1 MDKDDL
7 DIKLLVDKY
16 ENMRAYGKKMYFDS
30 DEFALLAD
38 YYNSEGDTTESEL
51 LIEEGLTM
59 HPGSSELMTL
69 KAKQLV
75 ISGKYNEA
83 LSLMQY
89 LSDNNDLDVP
99 LIKIEALLQLSRFDE
114 ANKMINK
121 ILDVGLSEEDY
132 YYFINEIGYL
142 FNDVDKFDQAILYLE
157 ESMKINDSNLEVIVD
172 LAYAYESKG
181 DMMKAIEYNNL
192 LLDFNP
198 YSFDGWVNIGRLY
211 TMNGQYDKAID
222 SFDFAL
228 TIVEDDLPIMKM
240 KGMALYMNDNVDESI
255 ALFRK
260 CLTISPNDDAIYDSL
275 FEAYEV
281 MGLYDEMMYLIDMRE
296 KNIGSEGII
305 ILRAFAYLR
314 KGDFETARTYFS
326 QIPDEEKE
334 SLKYYLI
341 EGELAFIDKDYETAE
356 AAYFKAALMSEEDE
370 EIINRLSTISVAKED
385 YSKAAEYLEEVLK
398 ISPEFPTAKARLAFI
413 RFEIGSKE
421 PFDDIVQHLT
431 DDELRFL
438 LSLILESDENNF
450 DNLSRDKILTRL
462 NEARES
468 NVLFKNIKY

>member
-142 FNDVDKFDQAILYLE
+142 FNDVD
-157 ESMKINDSNLEVIVD
+157 NL
-172 LAYAYESKG
+172 
-181 DMMKAIEYNNL
+181 
-192 LLDFNP
+192 
-198 YSFDGWVNIGRLY
+198 
-211 TMNGQYDKAID
+211 
-222 SFDFAL
+222 
-228 TIVEDDLPIMKM
+228 
-240 KGMALYMNDNVDESI
+240 
-255 ALFRK
+255 
-260 CLTISPNDDAIYDSL
+260 
-275 FEAYEV
+275 
-281 MGLYDEMMYLIDMRE
+281 
-296 KNIGSEGII
+296 
-305 ILRAFAYLR
+305 
-314 KGDFETARTYFS
+314 
-326 QIPDEEKE
+326 
-334 SLKYYLI
+334 
-341 EGELAFIDKDYETAE
+341 
-356 AAYFKAALMSEEDE
+356 
-370 EIINRLSTISVAKED
+370 
-385 YSKAAEYLEEVLK
+385 
-398 ISPEFPTAKARLAFI
+398 
-413 RFEIGSKE
+413 
-421 PFDDIVQHLT
+421 
-431 DDELRFL
+431 
-438 LSLILESDENNF
+438 
-450 DNLSRDKILTRL
+450 
-462 NEARES
+462 
-468 NVLFKNIKY
+468 IKQFYI

>member
-1 MDKDDL
+1 
-7 DIKLLVDKY
+7 
-16 ENMRAYGKKMYFDS
+16 
-30 DEFALLAD
+30 
-38 YYNSEGDTTESEL
+38 
-51 LIEEGLTM
+51 
-59 HPGSSELMTL
+59 
-69 KAKQLV
+69 
-75 ISGKYNEA
+75 
-83 LSLMQY
+83 
-89 LSDNNDLDVP
+89 
-99 LIKIEALLQLSRFDE
+99 
-114 ANKMINK
+114 
-121 ILDVGLSEEDY
+121 
-132 YYFINEIGYL
+132 
-142 FNDVDKFDQAILYLE
+142 
-157 ESMKINDSNLEVIVD
+157 MKINDSNLEVIVD

-356 AAYFKAALMSEEDE
+356 AAYLKAALMSEEDE